1 MSRHSRTRVG
11 IVGAGPAGLV
21 LSRLLSRMNIDSVVL
36 ESRSREYIEQRIR
49 AGVLEQG
56 SVDLLNSIGIGA
68 RMMREG
74 MGHEGIEIRVDGIS
88 HRIDITGLTGRSIRV
103 YGQQE
108 IVKDLV
114 AAHLSESRPLLFEC
128 SEVSLDQISSSQP
141 LIHYRQGREQHTLAC
156 DFIAGC
162 DGYHGISR
170 RSIPSGVIKNLEHV
184 YPLGWLGI
192 LAEAAPSTNE
202 LIYAAHERGFALHSM
217 RSPSLVRNYIQC
229 APDEDINQWS
239 DMRIWDE
246 LQQRMELRG
255 GFRLNEGRII
265 EKSVTP
271 MRSFVAEPMQYGRLY
286 LAGDAAHIVP
296 PTGAKGMNLAFKD
309 VQVLAAGLQI
319 ACQTGDTSGLEA
331 YSGNCL
337 RHVWKAQY
345 FSYWMTSM
353 LHRFESENDF
363 QHRLRLTRLQS
374 VFESVSD
381 STWLAENY
389 AG

>member
-1 MSRHSRTRVG
+1 MSLRKRTRVG

-21 LSRLLSRMNIDSVVL
+21 LSRMLSRMGIDSVVL
-36 ESRSREYIEQRIR
+36 ESRSRDYIEQRIR

-56 SVDLLNSIGIGA
+56 SVDLLNSIGIGE

-74 MGHEGIEIRVDGIS
+74 MGHEGIEIRCAGVG
-88 HRIDITGLTGRSIRV
+88 HRIDITGLTGRTIRV

-114 AAHLSESRPLLFEC
+114 AAHLAESRPLLFEC
-128 SEVSLDQISSSQP
+128 LDVRLDQINTSAPQ
-141 LIHYRQGREQHTLAC
+141 IHYRYGGEQHMLEC
-156 DFIAGC
+156 EFIAGC

-170 RSIPSGVIKNLEHV
+170 RSVPSGVIKSLEHA

-239 DMRIWDE
+239 DARIWDE
-246 LQQRMELRG
+246 LQQRMELHG

-296 PTGAKGMNLAFKD
+296 PTGAKGMNLALKD
-309 VQVLAAGLQI
+309 VQVLATALQN
-319 ACQTGDTSGLEA
+319 ACQTGDTSGLDA

-353 LHRFESENDF
+353 LHRFEDENEF
-363 QHRLRLTRLQS
+363 QRRLRMTRL
-374 VFESVSD
+374 ESVLD
-381 STWLAENY
+381 SVSELTWLADNY